1 MMRISKISTFFML
14 VIISLALFGCS
25 NENIVDVV
33 GVPSPPTGNIDQS
46 KEYTA
51 IFDTQAG
58 NFEIILYDDKVPYTV
73 ENFINLTKSGYYDKT
88 TFHRV
93 LPNFMAQGGDP
104 SATGSGNPGY
114 RFADEFDVDL
124 RHDSEGIL
132 SMANSGVNSNGSQ
145 FFITFAP
152 LPFLDAFDENNNLKN
167 CPNMS
172 VSCHA
177 VFGKVIKGMDVVK
190 KIRLRDP
197 NTDPLPG
204 TIINSVKII
213 EK

>member
-1 MMRISKISTFFML
+1 MKISKISTFFIL
-14 VIISLALFGCS
+14 VIISLASLGCS
-25 NENIVDVV
+25 NENNTIDS
-33 GVPSPPTGNIDQS
+33 GVPSPPSGSIDQS
-46 KEYTA
+46 KDYTA
-51 IFDTQAG
+51 VFDTQVG
-58 NFEIILYDDKVPYTV
+58 IFEIILYDDQVPYTV
-73 ENFINLTKSGYYDKT
+73 ENFINLSKSGYYDKT

-104 SATGSGNPGY
+104 SATGAGNPGY
-114 RFADEFDVDL
+114 RFADEFHKDL

-167 CPNMS
+167 CPNMG

-177 VFGKVIKGMDVVK
+177 VFGKVIKGMDIVK
-190 KIRLRDP
+190 KIRLREPSSDP
-197 NTDPLPG
+197 SPG